1 LKVFKLKSKP
11 MKFLKDSYKELEKV
25 TWPTKNHAVSITI
38 LTVVFTTI
46 ATGFLTVVD
55 GGFKEFYNYLI
66 DISPKSQSVAP
77 VQPQIDASA
86 IKLTDQDGNEIDSS
100 AIQIN
105 PVSTDAPKASAE

>member
-1 LKVFKLKSKP
+1 

-25 TWPTKNHAVSITI
+25 TWPTKNHAISITV
-38 LTVVFTTI
+38 LTVVFTVI

-66 DISPKSQSVAP
+66 DISPKSQAVAP
-77 VQPQIDASA
+77 IQPQIDTSA

-105 PVSTDAPKASAE
+105 PVSTDALEASAE